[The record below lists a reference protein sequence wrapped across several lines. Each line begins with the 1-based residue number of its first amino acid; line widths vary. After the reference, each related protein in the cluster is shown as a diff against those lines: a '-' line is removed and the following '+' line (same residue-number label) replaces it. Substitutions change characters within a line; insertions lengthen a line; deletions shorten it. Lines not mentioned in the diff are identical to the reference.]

1 MIGCDGRL
9 EGTAC
14 ARGRWGGLKLI
25 HVKAAGAEE
34 GQGRVM
40 EADDLDSGDHSGEM
54 PRDSGPGPGMWAQ
67 CSE

>member
-40 EADDLDSGDHSGEM
+40 EEDDLDPWGSLRGDAQRFWTW
-54 PRDSGPGPGMWAQ
+54 PRNVGPVQ
-67 CSE
+67 